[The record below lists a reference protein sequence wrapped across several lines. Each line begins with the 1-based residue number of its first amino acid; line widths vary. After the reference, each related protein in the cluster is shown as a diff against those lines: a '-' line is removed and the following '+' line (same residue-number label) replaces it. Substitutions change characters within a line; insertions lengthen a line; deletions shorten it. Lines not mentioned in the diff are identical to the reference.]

1 VNNSVKNW
9 PIMIILGT
17 QNHDTTWH
25 VWL

>member
-1 VNNSVKNW
+1 
-9 PIMIILGT
+9 MIILGT